1 MSHELRT
8 PLNAIGGFTELIADE
23 IYGPVLPR
31 QREALV
37 RIKRAQ
43 ELLLGLINA
52 VLNFAKVQAG
62 RVPLHLSA
70 FDVEGALDDVRPLVL
85 PQLLGKQVAFSV
97 RPPEGSPITAFADRE
112 KVQQIVLN
120 LLSNATKFTP
130 RGGRVELGWS
140 TTGSAVR
147 VTVAD
152 TGVGIPA
159 ERLADVFE
167 PFVQLGSDRTTVG
180 QGTGLGL
187 AISREL
193 ARSMDGEL
201 IAEST
206 VDVGSIFT
214 LLLPRAP

>member
-1 MSHELRT
+1 
-8 PLNAIGGFTELIADE
+8 
-23 IYGPVLPR
+23 
-31 QREALV
+31 
-37 RIKRAQ
+37 
-43 ELLLGLINA
+43 
-52 VLNFAKVQAG
+52 
-62 RVPLHLSA
+62 
-70 FDVEGALDDVRPLVL
+70 VRPLVL
-85 PQLLGKQVAFSV
+85 PQLLGKQVAFTV
-97 RPPEGSPITAFADRE
+97 RPAPEGPEVMAFADRE

-140 TTGSAVR
+140 GSQALVR
-147 VTVAD
+147 VTVTD
-152 TGVGIPA
+152 TGIGMPA

-193 ARSMDGEL
+193 ARSMNGEL

-214 LLLPRAP
+214 LLLPRAL